1 MAEEHENVFFRP
13 THYNVRRGRV
23 GSGSASGPQVLR
35 QQQPASKDQLPEIT
49 ICDEIRKNEILLEKI
64 TKIRRPLIG
73 AIAFFLI
80 FGIMNSNFFSVI
92 SQYESIAA
100 SIHYSSIFPFDE
112 QFSDERDFLSTKW
125 FFAVNLFIIF
135 AVNECLRGKART
147 LRLSNSSLKRQ
158 LRVLKATYQPEYQQV
173 IERFQLAIAECPK
186 CARPARVLPK
196 STILVTCGECGEKW
210 TSGPTASI
218 E

>member
-1 MAEEHENVFFRP
+1 MTVEHENVIPKATR
-13 THYNVRRGRV
+13 YSGRRGML
-23 GSGSASGPQVLR
+23 GNADGPQALR
-35 QQQPASKDQLPEIT
+35 QQQPASKGQLPESAISN
-49 ICDEIRKNEILLEKI
+49 EIRKNEICLEKI
-64 TKIRRPLIG
+64 RKIHRPIIGTLTFILI
-73 AIAFFLI
+73 L
-80 FGIMNSNFFSVI
+80 GIINSNFFVLMSEGGTI
-92 SQYESIAA
+92 SE
-100 SIHYSSIFPFDE
+100 SIHYSSIFPNDE
-112 QFSDERDFLSTKW
+112 YYYNVKRDFLSTKL
-125 FFAVNLFIIF
+125 FFTISLFIIF
-135 AVNECLRGKART
+135 AVNEYLRGKART

>member
-1 MAEEHENVFFRP
+1 MTVEHENVIFKA
-13 THYNVRRGRV
+13 TQHSGRRGRV
-23 GSGSASGPQVLR
+23 GSASGAQILR
-35 QQQPASKDQLPEIT
+35 QQQPTSKGQLPEST
-49 ICDEIRKNEILLEKI
+49 ICNEIRKNEIFLEKI
-64 TKIRRPLIG
+64 TKIQRPLIG

-80 FGIMNSNFFSVI
+80 FGIMNSNFFLLMSEGGSI
-92 SQYESIAA
+92 SE
-100 SIHYSSIFPFDE
+100 SIHYSSIFPHDEYYFDVK
-112 QFSDERDFLSTKW
+112 RDFLSTKW
-125 FFAVNLFIIF
+125 FFTVNLFIIF
-135 AVNECLRGKART
+135 AVNEYLRGKART